1 MRATNRSE
9 TMKHADNPK
18 MLLKHPFSARFFHW
32 VHLITFVVLL
42 ITGVG
47 ILTPYLNFIT
57 VPFGGLKG
65 SAVVHQYFGIL
76 YLVAPLLYVIFRFKQ
91 FSEFMK
97 RISNFDRDNIE
108 WLKCIGGYLDPIV
121 KAKNGVPPQGKFNAG
136 QQILGWIIIIVS
148 LVLGATGLI
157 MMYFESFAP
166 ALVRWSNLIHAVCAL
181 FIGAGVLVHFYL
193 AALHPKAKKELK
205 TMLGHGYIEAD
216 YAKGHNPK
224 WYQEMMDKR
233 K

>member
-1 MRATNRSE
+1 
-9 TMKHADNPK
+9 MKHADNPN
-18 MLLKHPFSARFFHW
+18 MLLKHPLSARLFHW
-32 VHLITFVVLL
+32 VHLVTFIVLL
-42 ITGVG
+42 LTGLS
-47 ILTPYLNFIT
+47 ILAKYLNWIS
-57 VPFGGLKG
+57 VPFGGLK
-65 SAVVHQYFGIL
+65 SAAVVHQYFGIL
-76 YLVAPLLYVIFRFKQ
+76 YLVAPLLYAIFRFKQ
-91 FSEFMK
+91 FAAFMK
-97 RISNFDRDNIE
+97 RISTFDKDNIE
-108 WLKCIGGYLDPIV
+108 WLKCIGGYLSPII
-121 KAKNGVPPQGKFNAG
+121 KAPKSGVPPQGKFNAG
-136 QQILGWIIIIVS
+136 QQILGWMIIVIS

-157 MMYFESFAP
+157 MMYFGNFAP

-193 AALHPKAKKELK
+193 AAIHPKASKELK